1 MITVRKKLVQDAVLE
16 VLFQH
21 AVDNERLVAV
31 VHSVTEEVP
40 NPSLDP
46 QAIANVQLAVIF
58 SIEGPLIVVGLFD
71 NEVPLGSLVLKQQA
85 AEAGVF
91 VEVVWFWLVA
101 LQPLTESQL
110 VFDVSIVINVEFF

>member
-1 MITVRKKLVQDAVLE
+1 MLE

-21 AVDNERLVAV
+21 AVDNKRLVAV
-31 VHSVTEEVP
+31 MHSVTEEVP
-40 NPSLDP
+40 NASLDP
-46 QAIANVQLAVIF
+46 QAVSNVQLAVIF
-58 SIEGPLIVVGLFD
+58 SIEGPLIVVGLLD
-71 NEVPLGSLVLKQQA
+71 NEIPLGSLVLKQQA